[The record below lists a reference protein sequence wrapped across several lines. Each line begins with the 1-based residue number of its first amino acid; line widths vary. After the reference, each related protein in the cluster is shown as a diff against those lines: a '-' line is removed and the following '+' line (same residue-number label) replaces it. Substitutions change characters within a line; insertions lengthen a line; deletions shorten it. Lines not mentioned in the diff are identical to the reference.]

1 MFTEDSVGSG
11 RLSLVRPMLPG
22 TNLTPRLQALPAVA
36 SSDSDAKTA
45 IEMELISILSSPG
58 FRSSPRSCAFLRFV
72 TEETLAGRDES
83 LKERTIGVAV
93 LKRDPAYDTGSDA
106 GVRVRAN
113 DVRKRLS
120 AHYEKFPSKAGY
132 RIELPAG
139 SYVPRFVSE
148 CLDEPIADAR
158 RFLYPMSLA
167 QLSAPTIVALFLAL
181 IAIRIQ
187 ADTGDGFQRFWS
199 GLLTDRNQILVQVD
213 AAADGVSISP
223 TMAEAAIPI
232 SAVAASFHLPFH
244 MSAARLSYAQT
255 TGGQTPLQTAGSSA
269 LIIRLST
276 NEYPPSGL
284 TGHSERVG
292 DALISYTPG
301 SRPGLW
307 LTGETTGSLARAV
320 QALATRDRF
329 PDLR

>member
-1 MFTEDSVGSG
+1 
-11 RLSLVRPMLPG
+11 
-22 TNLTPRLQALPAVA
+22 LQALPAVA

-45 IEMELISILSSPG
+45 IEMELISILNSPG

-72 TEETLAGRDES
+72 TEETLAGREGS

-139 SYVPRFVSE
+139 SYVPRFAGE
-148 CLDEPIADAR
+148 CLDEPVADAR

-223 TMAEAAIPI
+223 TMAEAAMPI

-244 MSAARLSYAQT
+244 MSAAHVSY
-255 TGGQTPLQTAGSSA
+255 GQAAGAQTAGSA
-269 LIIRLST
+269 VLIIRLST

-292 DALISYTPG
+292 DALISYNPG

-307 LTGETTGSLARAV
+307 LTGETTGGLARAV

>member
-1 MFTEDSVGSG
+1 MFTEDSVGRD
-11 RLSLVRPMLPG
+11 RLSVIPMVPG
-22 TNLTPRLQALPAVA
+22 TNHTPGLRALRAVA
-36 SSDSDAKTA
+36 SSDSDSKTA
-45 IEMELISILSSPG
+45 VEMELISILNGPG

-72 TEETLAGRDES
+72 TEETLAGREES

-120 AHYEKFPSKAGY
+120 AHYEKSPSKAGY

-148 CLDEPIADAR
+148 CPAEPIADAR
-158 RFLYPMSLA
+158 RLMRPLSLA
-167 QLSAPTIVALFLAL
+167 QLSAPTILALFLAL

-187 ADTGDGFQRFWS
+187 ADNGDGQRFWS
-199 GLLTDRNQILVQVD
+199 EMLTDRNQILVQLD
-213 AAADGVSISP
+213 AAPDGVSVSP
-223 TMAEAAIPI
+223 SMAEAAMPI

-244 MSAARLSYAQT
+244 MSAAQVSH
-255 TGGQTPLQTAGSSA
+255 GQTAGSSA
-269 LIIRLST
+269 FIIRLST
-276 NEYPPSGL
+276 NEYPPNGVA
-284 TGHSERVG
+284 GGRSERVG
-292 DALISYTPG
+292 DALIVYNPG

-320 QALATRDRF
+320 QALVARDRF
-329 PDLR
+329 PDMH

>member
-1 MFTEDSVGSG
+1 MARD
-11 RLSLVRPMLPG
+11 RLSVIPMVSG
-22 TNLTPRLQALPAVA
+22 TNQTPGLRALPAIA
-36 SSDSDAKTA
+36 SSDLDSKTA
-45 IEMELISILSSPG
+45 VEMELISILNGPG

-72 TEETLAGRDES
+72 TEETLAGREDS

-120 AHYEKFPSKAGY
+120 AHYEKFASKAGY

-139 SYVPRFVSE
+139 SYIPRFLSE
-148 CLDEPIADAR
+148 CPAEPIAR
-158 RFLYPMSLA
+158 RLMRPMSLA

-187 ADTGDGFQRFWS
+187 ADTGDGSQSFWS
-199 GLLTDRNQILVQVD
+199 EMLTDRNQILVQLD
-213 AAADGVSISP
+213 AAPDGVSVSP
-223 TMAEAAIPI
+223 SMAEAAMPI

-244 MSAARLSYAQT
+244 MSAAHVSY
-255 TGGQTPLQTAGSSA
+255 GQTAGSSA
-269 LIIRLST
+269 FIIRLST
-276 NEYPPSGL
+276 SEYPPNGVV
-284 TGHSERVG
+284 GGRRERVG
-292 DALISYTPG
+292 DAVIVYNPG

-320 QALATRDRF
+320 QALVARERF
-329 PDLR
+329 PDMR